1 MMAKL
6 KKYTKAWVPPESY
19 IAPPIRERAQ
29 TLPVNKLSW
38 ESFQRLCVRLAE
50 RGGDVERCQEY
61 GLPGEAQEG
70 IDIYVRKVESSKYS
84 VWQCKRYQKFRPSL
98 IKKAVS
104 DFLDGSWA
112 SKTDEFVLA
121 VTVKTEA
128 TNLADAIEAQGDRL
142 RERNIQFL
150 PLGITQISERL
161 KDHPDLVDDFF
172 GREWVRIFCGEEAA
186 DKLSSRRLKPE
197 EVIRLRQLLRH
208 CYTQHFEI
216 TDPGLPSL
224 TGSINPDFQPLSLVD
239 RFVPSEILEEQQ
251 VSHTPEILEEQQVSR
266 TERINYSLEGQDNQ
280 RPHTDVTTDNSS
292 FPRRTRVMPRPS
304 VVRRSAIGWLSDSD
318 RSVIIGDPGI
328 GKSTLL
334 RCILLDLLSP
344 EPRYEIFARRW
355 GQYLPVWVPFAMWT
369 RLVGESETDCSL
381 SSVLTTWLR
390 KVSAGEDLI
399 ELVQQALEDSRL
411 LLFVDGLD
419 EWSDETA
426 ARTALTLLEQ
436 FVGERNV
443 PAIASSRP
451 LGYVR
456 IGGLSSRWRK
466 ARLAGLTSEQQRILA
481 ERWFLH
487 RSNAFASQDED
498 NDSIAMRETR
508 AKAEAA
514 EHIRDLHRDVRL
526 SRLAEVPL
534 LLNGL
539 IALAIQRIHLPR
551 SRFKA
556 YDELTRLLLEEQP
569 KRREKAAHSRETTTG
584 RLSEE
589 NRKRALARLA
599 WATHDSPGS
608 DALDKTVALN
618 ALRDFCSTH
627 LYKNDGEALEI
638 AEELLAIG
646 AETVGILVE
655 KSPADIGFLHRS
667 FQEFLAAKHLS
678 NLPFE
683 KQKEAVKKRFAN
695 PQWHDVFL
703 CLCHLNTRE
712 GEVDDFVT
720 IVKNMELPIE
730 MELAR
735 QIFLAEVAFGDLHCS
750 ASIARKLSEDTF
762 EIIELGVH
770 ERTRER
776 LTELALDGLESD
788 VLRPLVESRIQR
800 WYPLRHPYR
809 RGFYEAVATWPKN
822 DETQAILWRGLL
834 DEEDENRK
842 AAAES
847 LAKVFGEDPSIGERL
862 FELLFM
868 PAESRLLACALHAL
882 CLGWGTD
889 HRLTAILSDVRLSTD
904 NALQSVAL
912 IHRVKRNEH
921 DTEDRKILINLSQKH
936 SSDSWCWR
944 EDRIRALIAGWP
956 DDLEVKREAIRSVVT
971 KEYYNERVFDWD
983 DAGIILLEGF
993 PQDDEVAEIIAH
1005 LFQTEDYPDHL
1016 LGLHFNWGHLVKA
1029 FSGHQN
1035 LGLAVDDW
1043 IARKKFDQLFKDFEL
1058 CLISCSERAKGYL
1071 LKANDKTGVIT
1082 EYQARWLLQGWGMQ
1096 DEEAATALMR
1106 FANSDVAKRAPDL
1119 LPDLLPDKELCR
1131 RRLLEMLREESE
1143 SIDQR
1148 VLVGMAKLGAN
1159 ALDEEV
1165 VEVVVSKCTDE
1176 VLSDTLFWGIS
1187 NLIEYF
1193 PNHPKGHEIALYQLH
1208 NRGGDLRAVAKVY
1221 NSNEEIRYKILEL
1234 CSSFPTHLRLI
1245 VVDRLSRLGP
1255 EDDFAHRLLSKYDE
1269 DMDVN
1274 VKTAAAIGYITS
1286 AKRRSEIS
1294 SGLLVQLKEG
1304 LRARG
1309 PDFSERRQAAFS
1321 ALLELDRL
1329 DIVKTFWL
1337 EDGENVRDF
1346 GGILKPN
1353 LRLAAH
1359 LIRRWNRILKVFDEG
1374 FWTQLS
1380 GVPYEFLTEMATRT
1394 SDPNLLNKIIN
1405 RLKGG
1410 HKERPTPPLLQ
1421 LCARQ
1426 WRGSQRL
1433 RELCFISLVRNLS
1446 LVHDFRVGHW
1456 TGVAASIIA
1465 AEILA
1470 EQFANDT
1477 ETLTKLESLV
1487 MQGDISDAL
1496 VISLSA
1502 GWPGSQAWKQLSE
1515 QVEMPRLLFPAGFY
1529 LLAASSPPDEF
1540 VNKVS
1545 TIMAKFRGNIWE
1557 FLPSCS
1563 RAVAARFARDKQVQE
1578 LAFRR
1583 LETQPTSF
1591 EKMNFPS
1598 FLLENDDQPER
1609 LRTWMRSE
1617 IKRQSKG
1624 KHLAEVALDLSTGT
1638 VRSVSHVLLEHLM
1651 A

>member
-19 IAPPIRERAQ
+19 IAPPVRERAQ

-38 ESFQRLCVRLAE
+38 ESFQRLCVRLAQ
-50 RGGDVERCQEY
+50 RYGNVERCQEY
-61 GLPGEAQEG
+61 GIPGQDQEG

-84 VWQCKRYQKFRPSL
+84 VWQCKRYQQFRPTL

-112 SKTDEFVLA
+112 SKTDEFILA
-121 VTVKTEA
+121 VTVKTEV
-128 TNLADAIEAQGDRL
+128 TNLADAIEAQADRL
-142 RERNIQFL
+142 CNQNIQFR
-150 PLGITQISERL
+150 PLGITQISQLL

-172 GREWVRIFCGEEAA
+172 GREWGRIFCGEEAV
-186 DKLSSRRLKPE
+186 DKLSGRRLKPE
-197 EVIRLRQLLRH
+197 DVIRLRQLLRH

-224 TGSINPDFQPLSLVD
+224 TGSINSDFQPLSLVD
-239 RFVPSEILEEQQ
+239 RFVPPEILEEQQ

-266 TERINYSLEGQDNQ
+266 TEMINYSLEGQDNQ
-280 RPHTDVTTDNSS
+280 RPHTDVTTDDSS
-292 FPRRTRVMPRPS
+292 SPRRTRVIPRPS
-304 VVRRSAIGWLSDSD
+304 VVRRSAIDWLSDSD

-344 EPRYEIFARRW
+344 EPRYEIFARHW

-369 RLVGESETDCSL
+369 RLVGESETECSL
-381 SSVLTTWLR
+381 SDVLTTWLR

-399 ELVQQALEDSRL
+399 TLVQQALEDSRL

-451 LGYVR
+451 LGYER

-466 ARLAGLTSEQQRILA
+466 ARLAGLTSEQQRVLA

-498 NDSIAMRETR
+498 ADSIAMRETR

-514 EHIRDLHRDVRL
+514 EHIQDLHRDVRL

-569 KRREKAAHSRETTTG
+569 KRREKAAYARGTTTG

-599 WATHDSPGS
+599 WETHDSPGS
-608 DALDKTVALN
+608 DALNKIVAQN
-618 ALRDFCSTH
+618 ALQDFCSTH
-627 LYKNDGEALEI
+627 LYKNDAEALEI
-638 AEELLAIG
+638 AEELLGIG
-646 AETVGILVE
+646 AEAIGILVE
-655 KSPADIGFLHRS
+655 KSSVDIGFLHRS

-683 KQKEAVKKRFAN
+683 QQKEFVKNHFEN

-712 GEVDDFVT
+712 GEVDDFVD
-720 IVKNMELPIE
+720 IVENIELLPE
-730 MELAR
+730 MELSR
-735 QIFLAEVAFGDLHCS
+735 QSFLTEVAFGDLHCS
-750 ASIARKLSEDTF
+750 ASIARRLAEDTF
-762 EIIELGVH
+762 EIIETGVH

-776 LTELALDGLESD
+776 LLELALDGLESD
-788 VLRPLVESRIQR
+788 ALRPLVESRIQR

-822 DETQAILWRGLL
+822 DEMQEILWRGLL
-834 DEEDENRK
+834 DEEDGNRR

-847 LAKVFGEDPSIGERL
+847 LAKVFGEAPSIGEHL
-862 FELLFM
+862 FELLFR
-868 PAESRLLACALHAL
+868 PAEPRLLACALHAL

-889 HRLTAILSDVRLSTD
+889 HRLTAILNDSRLSTD
-904 NALQSVAL
+904 YALQSVAL

-921 DTEDRKILINLSQKH
+921 DMKDRKILINLSQKH

-956 DDLEVKREAIRSVVT
+956 DDLEVKREAIRSVT
-971 KEYYNERVFDWD
+971 QQYPNKGVFDWD

-993 PQDDEVAEIIAH
+993 PQDDEVAEVIAQ
-1005 LFQTEDYPDHL
+1005 LFQTEDYPQHS

-1029 FSGHQN
+1029 FAGHQN
-1035 LGLAVDDW
+1035 LGLAVDGW
-1043 IARKKFDQLFKDFEL
+1043 IARKDFDRLFGDFEL
-1058 CLISCSERAKGYL
+1058 CLISRSMRAKGYL
-1071 LKANDKTGVIT
+1071 LKANDETGVIT

-1096 DEEAATALMR
+1096 DKEAATALME
-1106 FANSDVAKRAPDL
+1106 FAKSDVAKRAADL
-1119 LPDLLPDKELCR
+1119 LPDIFFDKELCR
-1131 RRLLEMLREESE
+1131 QRLLEMLREESE
-1143 SIDQR
+1143 SIGR
-1148 VLVGMAKLGAN
+1148 YALMGLTKLGAN
-1159 ALDEEV
+1159 EPDEEV
-1165 VEVVVSKCTDE
+1165 VAAAISKY
-1176 VLSDTLFWGIS
+1176 VRKVPSGAVFWGIS
-1187 NLIEYF
+1187 DLIEHF
-1193 PNHPKGHEIALYQLH
+1193 PNHPKVRELALYQLH
-1208 NRGGDLRAVAKVY
+1208 NREGDLNTVARAYSSKD
-1221 NSNEEIRYKILEL
+1221 EIRREILEL
-1234 CSSFPTHLRLI
+1234 CSSFPAHLRLI
-1245 VVDRLSRLGP
+1245 VVDRLARLGS
-1255 EDDFAHRLLSKYDE
+1255 EDEFAHRLLSKYDE
-1269 DMDVN
+1269 DIDMN
-1274 VKTAAAIGYITS
+1274 VKTLGAIGYAAS
-1286 AKRRSEIS
+1286 VKRRGNVPSELLDKLNKR
-1294 SGLLVQLKEG
+1294 LLVI
-1304 LRARG
+1304 G
-1309 PDFSERRQAAFS
+1309 PDHRERRQAAFS

-1329 DIVKTFWL
+1329 DIAKNAWSGD
-1337 EDGENVRDF
+1337 EMRNMDF
-1346 GGILKPN
+1346 GKALQTN

-1359 LIRRWNRILKVFDEG
+1359 LTRHWDQVSKTFSESFLEQVG
-1374 FWTQLS
+1374 W
-1380 GVPYEFLTEMATRT
+1380 VPDEFLTEMAAYTT
-1394 SDPNLLNKIIN
+1394 DPDLLDKIID
-1405 RLKGG
+1405 RLTGG
-1410 HKERPTPPLLQ
+1410 RQERPTASSLRI
-1421 LCARQ
+1421 CARQ
-1426 WRGSQRL
+1426 WRGTPRL
-1433 RELCFISLVRNLS
+1433 RELCLTLVR
-1446 LVHDFRVGHW
+1446 DFHISSWVQTAPGI
-1456 TGVAASIIA
+1456 VA

-1477 ETLTKLESLV
+1477 ETFSKLESLV
-1487 MQGDISDAL
+1487 TQGKISSAL
-1496 VISLSA
+1496 VIALSV
-1502 GWPGSQAWKQLSE
+1502 GWPDSQAWKQLSE

-1529 LLAASSPPDEF
+1529 LLAASSPSDEF
-1540 VNKVS
+1540 VTKVS
-1545 TIMAKFRGNIWE
+1545 TIMAKFRGDIWE

-1563 RAVAARFARDKQVQE
+1563 RAVAARFARDKQVRE
-1578 LAFRR
+1578 LAFCR
-1583 LETQPTSF
+1583 LETQPTNF
-1591 EKMNFPS
+1591 EKINFPS
-1598 FLLENDDQPER
+1598 FLLQNDDQPER
-1609 LRTWMRSE
+1609 LRTWIRSE
-1617 IKRQSKG
+1617 IKRQSEG